1 MTKVAEHAIRSLDE
15 QQTFLTD
22 GQRSFCAGIN
32 DLHCD
37 AGNRMADRPGFVAD
51 LPFGAVDYVRKIHGN
66 HGGEFCAAV
75 TLEQIEAV
83 VVFEVFGNLFAQL
96 FRAGNRVAQRGKLFA
111 RAASHVAG
119 VKRRRADQQR
129 GSILLHGIANGLGV
143 HGVRVVDGAKPGDQ
157 REPEGNAKTEGVK
170 KRQDA
175 HNSVAGSD
183 RNNLANAFDVGD
195 DIVVGK
201 HDTLGRSRAATGK
214 DDRRKAIGFLI
225 LDVVT
230 LQVPARNQKRRE
242 RGQNFFA

>member
-1 MTKVAEHAIRSLDE
+1 
-15 QQTFLTD
+15 
-22 GQRSFCAGIN
+22 
-32 DLHCD
+32 
-37 AGNRMADRPGFVAD
+37 MADRPGFVAD
-51 LPFGAVDYVRKIHGN
+51 LPFVAVDYVRKIHGN